1 MCKFLSTKGKL
12 FNSMNNHRE
21 HLLFVVSE
29 DWVFRSHRLHLA
41 ERALSYGYFVTVL
54 CKINSDKRF
63 LEEKGINTVNWKL
76 DRGSINVFKFL
87 KQIYHTYKIIKKL
100 NPSIVQVVA
109 IKPILVIGLV
119 CFFYR
124 PEKLI
129 YCITGLGSLFTVASV
144 KTVFLRPLVLLLLK
158 NIFRFVNGK
167 VVLQNEDDVKFVMQ
181 KFNLPHH
188 SIEKIEGAGVDTAHY
203 TPKKEPKGL
212 PTIILPARVLV
223 DKGVKEFVEMARI
236 INLDKEIARFKLVGG
251 FDERNPNSVYSKD
264 LKNWVREG
272 HIEWGGYKSDVRSE
286 LQKSHIVCFP
296 SYKRGCLKLC

>member
-1 MCKFLSTKGKL
+1 M
-12 FNSMNNHRE
+12 
-21 HLLFVVSE
+21 
-29 DWVFRSHRLHLA
+29 HLA

-54 CKINSDKRF
+54 CKINTDKRF
-63 LEEKGINTVNWKL
+63 LEEKGINTVNWKF
-76 DRGSINVFKFL
+76 DRTSINVFKFL

-167 VVLQNEDDVKFVMQ
+167 VVLQNEDDVKFTMQ

-188 SIEKIEGAGVDTAHY
+188 SIEKMRGLVIQH
-203 TPKKEPKGL
+203 TPQR
-212 PTIILPARVLV
+212 A
-223 DKGVKEFVEMARI
+223 
-236 INLDKEIARFKLVGG
+236 
-251 FDERNPNSVYSKD
+251 
-264 LKNWVREG
+264 
-272 HIEWGGYKSDVRSE
+272 
-286 LQKSHIVCFP
+286 
-296 SYKRGCLKLC
+296 